1 MAGVPSALVARNASW
16 VRKQAQ
22 SFARHLPAN
31 VEKADLIQ
39 AGLIAVAQAAL
50 HFDWPDDPETDET
63 REAFVRYARQRV
75 KGAMLDELRQMDS
88 LTRAQR
94 RKVRVV
100 EIARERWQASTG
112 LAPTLAQLAGVC
124 GFDVDEIA
132 TLDRLAAASQAH
144 SLDAGGDDEHGPWI
158 ERLMPATEHGEVEA
172 RVDTAI
178 VMRRLE
184 AFFAKLPER
193 ERQVID
199 AYMGVGLSP
208 VELAATMKVTPSRV
222 AQMYGKLVKRL
233 AVHFGH
239 APQPSPHQRATD
251 QLPGRSEVMDDLVAQ
266 RQAALKASPEAQ
278 AWDERMEAVLM
289 SPAERFGIR
298 IDVPEGTR
306 W

>member
-1 MAGVPSALVARNASW
+1 MSGVPSALVARNASW
-16 VRKQAQ
+16 VRQQAQ

-50 HFDWPDDPETDET
+50 HFDWPDDPETDAA

-75 KGAMLDELRQMDS
+75 KGAMLDELRQMDT

-100 EIARERWQASTG
+100 QVARERWQARNGT
-112 LAPTLAQLAGVC
+112 APTLAQLAEVC
-124 GFDVDEIA
+124 GYDIDVIA
-132 TLDRLAAASQAH
+132 TLDRLAASSHAH
-144 SLDAGGDDEHGPWI
+144 SLDDPGDDEHGPRI
-158 ERLMPATEHGEVEA
+158 EHAMPATERDEVEA

-199 AYMGVGLSP
+199 AYLGVGLSP
-208 VELAATMKVTPSRV
+208 VELAASMQVTPSRV
-222 AQMYGKLVKRL
+222 AQMYGKLVRRL

-239 APQPSPHQRATD
+239 GPQHQRATD
-251 QLPGRSEVMDDLVAQ
+251 RLPGHGEVMDALVAQ
-266 RQAALKASPEAQ
+266 RQAALKTSPEAQ
-278 AWDERMEAVLM
+278 AWDEHMETVLM